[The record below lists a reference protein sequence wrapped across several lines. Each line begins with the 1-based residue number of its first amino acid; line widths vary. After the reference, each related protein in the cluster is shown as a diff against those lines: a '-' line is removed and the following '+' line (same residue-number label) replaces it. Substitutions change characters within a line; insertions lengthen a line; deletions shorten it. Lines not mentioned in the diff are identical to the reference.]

1 MLINNEFNEEKI
13 QSPLQYTWSIFKK
26 NNLAVIAMWAGF
38 ILILITLFAD
48 FIVPSPSNTE
58 YVKQLLLPPYWLEG
72 GSSAHILGTDDL
84 GRDSLARLIHGIQ
97 LTLGGALLILIAVSI
112 LGTIIGAAAV
122 LTKGVKASILH
133 HLLDALLIIPTL
145 LTALILIVIFE
156 PSYNNCLIAVSLSLL
171 PQFIR
176 GIYIAIENELHK
188 QYIIALRLDGATNIR
203 LLRFGIFP
211 NIAEPMISLINRIF
225 TIAVLEI
232 STLGYLGFGTQ
243 FLDVEL
249 GALIASSIELIFSSP
264 WLVLFPGLTIFIII
278 LVFNVFSEGLRHAV
292 IEGEEE

>member
-72 GSSAHILGTDDL
+72 GNSAHILGTDDL

-97 LTLGGALLILIAVSI
+97 LTLGGALLISIAVSI
-112 LGTIIGAAAV
+112 LGTIIGAGAV
-122 LTKGVKASILH
+122 LTKGIKASILH

-211 NIAEPMISLINRIF
+211 NIAEPMISLLNRVF

-243 FLDVEL
+243 FWDVEL

>member
-211 NIAEPMISLINRIF
+211 NIAEPMISLLNRIF

-243 FLDVEL
+243 FWDVEL